1 MPDIDIKQTKKLRE
15 KTGLGMLDC
24 KKALEEAQG
33 DFEKAI
39 TVLKKKGKV
48 IAGRRG
54 ERKTGQGRVEAYVHG
69 GGKIGVLVELRSE
82 TDFVAKSKEFV
93 KLAHEIAMQVAA
105 MGPKYLSRYDIPREM
120 LEEEKKIY
128 QEQFKNKNKPSEII
142 DKIVNGKLEEFYS
155 QVCLLDQSY
164 IRDDKKKIK
173 DLIDEA
179 RARFGENICI
189 ERFIRFEI

>member
-1 MPDIDIKQTKKLRE
+1 MPDVDIKQIKKLRE
-15 KTGLGMLDC
+15 ETGLGMLDC
-24 KKALEEAQG
+24 KEALEETQG
-33 DFEKAI
+33 DFKKAI
-39 TVLKKKGKV
+39 TVLEKKGKV
-48 IAGRRG
+48 IAERRG

-82 TDFVAKSKEFV
+82 TDFVAKSKEFI

-105 MGPKYLSRYDIPREM
+105 MGPKYLSRDDIPGEM
-120 LEEEKKIY
+120 LEEKKKIY
-128 QEQFKNKNKPSEII
+128 QEQFKNENKPPKII
-142 DKIVNGKLEEFYS
+142 DKIVNGKLEEFYN
-155 QVCLLDQSY
+155 QVCLLDQPY

-189 ERFIRFEI
+189 ERFVRFEI

>member
-1 MPDIDIKQTKKLRE
+1 MPDIDIKQIKKLRE

-24 KKALEEAQG
+24 KKALEETQG
-33 DFEKAI
+33 DFKKAI
-39 TVLKKKGKV
+39 TVLEKRGKV
-48 IAGRRG
+48 IAGRRE

-82 TDFVAKSKEFV
+82 TDFVAKSKEFI

-105 MGPKYLSRYDIPREM
+105 MGPKYLSRDDIPREM
-120 LEEEKKIY
+120 LEGKKKIY

-142 DKIVNGKLEEFYS
+142 DKIVNGKLEEFYN
-155 QVCLLDQSY
+155 QVCLLNQSY
-164 IRDDKKKIK
+164 VRDDKKRIK

-179 RARFGENICI
+179 RARFGENICV
-189 ERFIRFEI
+189 ERFIRFEV